1 MNIARDKTTGEEIEA
16 EELKSLNY
24 VDSENYEC
32 IDNHC
37 KIQLFPC
44 SYKKHNKTRPYFK
57 TSKTAEHTQLC
68 SFSQYTI
75 LLKKARGGDISK
87 NGLIP
92 YPYPSRLVV
101 ASKSTFKADS
111 DLLDNSLNSDRHQHR
126 SVQRSSEATNHITGN
141 RTVTAVGQI
150 IDFYLNCPF
159 NRDVSL
165 DLLGTQTKYQYA
177 FKRIYGKNE
186 GQYKGRKIYYGIM
199 HLYVKPIE
207 TQNAIQIQLLEC
219 EEWIVSAD
227 EIKSQKNPYK
237 VLIQL
242 ENLSPHKK
250 ARILNER
257 TFVQE
262 DQIRAENTN
271 NKFAFI
277 FFLGDS
283 PDLENPY
290 TFKVCE
296 DYVVCRYDEILKT
309 VKRN

>member
-1 MNIARDKTTGEEIEA
+1 MNIARDKSTGEEIEA
-16 EELKSLNY
+16 EELKNIHY

-57 TSKTAEHTQLC
+57 TSKTAEHAELC

-92 YPYPSRLVV
+92 YPYPSKLVI
-101 ASKSTFKADS
+101 ASKSTFKVDN
-111 DLLDNSLNSDRHQHR
+111 DLLDNSLNSRHQHR

-141 RTVTAVGQI
+141 RTVTAIGQI

-165 DLLGTQTKYQYA
+165 DLLGKQTKYQYA
-177 FKRIYGKNE
+177 FKRIKGKSE

-199 HLYVKPIE
+199 HLYIEAIE
-207 TQNAIQIQLLEC
+207 TKNAIQIQLLEC
-219 EEWIVSAD
+219 EDWVNTGEA
-227 EIKSQKNPYK
+227 KSQKNPYK
-237 VLIQL
+237 ISIELD
-242 ENLSPHKK
+242 NLSVHKK
-250 ARILNER
+250 ARIINEID
-257 TFVQE
+257 FVKE
-262 DQIRAENTN
+262 EQIGMKQK
-271 NKFAFI
+271 NKKYAFI
-277 FFLGDS
+277 FFLGDP
-283 PDLENPY
+283 PDTENPY
-290 TFKVCE
+290 TFKVYE
-296 DYVVCRYDEILKT
+296 NYVVCRYDEILLI
-309 VKRN
+309 VRE